1 MNLIERIFSNSTSM
15 KQYLVLLDRVIGDSK
30 TLNKREFEKEYK
42 GKDIMSMREVVEA
55 YKKLLCS

>member
-1 MNLIERIFSNSTSM
+1 M

>member
-1 MNLIERIFSNSTSM
+1 M

-42 GKDIMSMREVVEA
+42 GKDILQDF
-55 YKKLLCS
+55 LLRIQRTELD